1 MLKLARIK
9 TEEFEGLIGVF
20 CGGEQGVETNANHAF
35 GVNKYMKIISKELRD
50 KKIITVQS

>member
-20 CGGEQGVETNANHAF
+20 GGEQGVETNANHAL

-50 KKIITVQS
+50 KK